1 MNKKSKYKKNVNRI
15 RKLIKK
21 RESDKDFGTYDNANA
36 VGA

>member
-1 MNKKSKYKKNVNRI
+1 MDKKSKYKKNVKMI

-21 RESDKDFGTYDNANA
+21 KQSDKDFGTYDNANA

>member
-1 MNKKSKYKKNVNRI
+1 MDKKSKYKKNVKMI

-21 RESDKDFGTYDNANA
+21 KQSDKDFATYDNANA